1 MRYTPAGL
9 PALDVVLEH
18 ESQIE
23 EAGLQRTVKATLRTR
38 ALGELAQ
45 RLIKVSPQQ
54 EVQFEGFLATPR
66 NSKGVIFHLTHFQQ
80 IQ

>member
-18 ESQIE
+18 ESKVI
-23 EAGLQRTVKATLRTR
+23 EAGVERVVMATLRTR

-45 RLIKVSPQQ
+45 KLFNMNPQQ
-54 EVQFEGFLATPR
+54 VVQFEGFLATPR
-66 NSKGVIFHLTHFQQ
+66 NSRGVIFHLTHF
-80 IQ
+80 

>member
-18 ESQIE
+18 ESKVI
-23 EAGLQRTVKATLRTR
+23 EAGVERVVMATLRTR

-45 RLIKVSPQQ
+45 KLFNMNPQQ
-54 EVQFEGFLATPR
+54 LVQFEGFLATPR
-66 NSKGVIFHLTHFQQ
+66 NSRGVIFHLTHF
-80 IQ
+80 